1 MKNIPFLYLFISVV
15 CFSQKMPNNT
25 LSLEESLGYIK
36 KYHPII
42 KQAKLIVNT
51 NQATLLKAR
60 GAFDPKI
67 EVDYSNKNFKNTEYY
82 KTLVSSFKIPTWYG
96 IELKASYENNS
107 GKYLNPQYK
116 TPKNGLYNVG
126 VSVPLARN
134 LFINKRMATLKKAKI
149 YTKQSRLEQQ
159 LAVNTILF
167 DAISTY
173 LNWTQY
179 YQQYSVF
186 KNYYANA
193 IIRHKN
199 VIKNFKAGDKAA
211 VDTLETS
218 INLENRKLDLEKA
231 RIKQLKSKVAFS
243 NYLWINNN
251 IPMELKNNMI
261 PDIATFSKIDK
272 LLKTVEINLDE
283 NNIEQHP
290 KLKLLALKKN
300 NLQINKRLKINNL
313 LPKVDFQYNLLS
325 SKVHNFD
332 DFSTFNV
339 SNYKNSLQVS
349 LPLFL
354 RKSRGDLKIAKLKLQ
369 DLDFEISATKII
381 LQNKIKATKQEIVSY
396 QKQHNILK
404 NLVNNYKTIVKSEE
418 RKFSL
423 GESSLFLINYREVK
437 LIETNLKAIKNE
449 YEYAKTKSKLLK
461 LLGKLTNI

>member
-1 MKNIPFLYLFISVV
+1 
-15 CFSQKMPNNT
+15 MPNNT
-25 LSLEESLGYIK
+25 ISLEESLGYVK

-51 NQATLLKAR
+51 NQAKLLKAR
-60 GAFDPKI
+60 GGFDPKI

-126 VSVPLARN
+126 VSVSLAKN

-149 YTKQSRLEQQ
+149 YTKQSKLEQQ
-159 LAVNTILF
+159 LLVNTILF
-167 DAISTY
+167 DAISAY

-186 KNYYANA
+186 QNYYANA
-193 IIRHKN
+193 TIRHHN

-231 RIKQLKSKVAFS
+231 RIKHLKSKVAFS

-272 LLKTVEINLDE
+272 LLKIVENDFNKIDE
-283 NNIEQHP
+283 NDLEQHP

-300 NLQINKRLKINNL
+300 NLQINKRLKTNNL
-313 LPKVDFQYNLLS
+313 LPKIDFQYNLLS
-325 SKVHNFD
+325 SEVHNFD

-339 SNYKNSLQVS
+339 SSYKNSLQVS
-349 LPLFL
+349 VPLFL
-354 RKSRGDLKIAKLKLQ
+354 RKARGDLKIAKIKLQ

>member
-1 MKNIPFLYLFISVV
+1 
-15 CFSQKMPNNT
+15 MPNNT
-25 LSLEESLGYIK
+25 LSLEESLGYVK

-51 NQATLLKAR
+51 NQAKLLKAR
-60 GAFDPKI
+60 GGFDPKI

-126 VSVPLARN
+126 VSVSLAKN

-149 YTKQSRLEQQ
+149 YTKQSKLEQQ
-159 LAVNTILF
+159 LLVNTILF
-167 DAISTY
+167 DAISAY

-186 KNYYANA
+186 QNYYANA
-193 IIRHKN
+193 TIRHHN

-231 RIKQLKSKVAFS
+231 RIKHLKSKVAFS

-272 LLKTVEINLDE
+272 LLKIVENDFNKIDE
-283 NNIEQHP
+283 NDLEQHP

-313 LPKVDFQYNLLS
+313 LPKIDFQYNLLS
-325 SKVHNFD
+325 SEVHNFD
-332 DFSTFNV
+332 SFNA

-349 LPLFL
+349 VPLFL
-354 RKSRGDLKIAKLKLQ
+354 RKSRGDLKIAKIKLQ
-369 DLDFEISATKII
+369 DLDFEISSTKII

-396 QKQHNILK
+396 EKQHNILQ
-404 NLVNNYKTIVKSEE
+404 NLVNNYKRIVKSEE

>member
-1 MKNIPFLYLFISVV
+1 MKNISFLYLFISFVS
-15 CFSQKMPNNT
+15 FSQNMPNNI

-51 NQATLLKAR
+51 NQAKLLKAR
-60 GAFDPKI
+60 GSFDPKI
-67 EVDYSNKNFKNTEYY
+67 EVDYSNKKFKNTEYY

-96 IELKASYENNS
+96 IELKGSYENNS
-107 GKYLNPQYK
+107 GKYLNNQYK

-149 YTKQSRLEQQ
+149 YTKQSGLEQQ
-159 LAVNTILF
+159 LLVNTILF
-167 DAISTY
+167 DAISAY

-179 YQQYSVF
+179 YQQYNVF

-193 IIRHKN
+193 NIRHNN

-231 RIKQLKSKVAFS
+231 RIKHLKSKLAFS

-261 PDIATFSKIDK
+261 PDITTFSKVDK
-272 LLKTVEINLDE
+272 LLKITEIDVDKNDL
-283 NNIEQHP
+283 EQHP

-325 SKVHNFD
+325 SEVNNFD
-332 DFSTFNV
+332 SFNA

-349 LPLFL
+349 VPLFL
-354 RKSRGDLKIAKLKLQ
+354 RKSRGELKIAKIKLQ
-369 DLDFEISATKII
+369 DLDFEISSTKII

-396 QKQHNILK
+396 QKQQNILK